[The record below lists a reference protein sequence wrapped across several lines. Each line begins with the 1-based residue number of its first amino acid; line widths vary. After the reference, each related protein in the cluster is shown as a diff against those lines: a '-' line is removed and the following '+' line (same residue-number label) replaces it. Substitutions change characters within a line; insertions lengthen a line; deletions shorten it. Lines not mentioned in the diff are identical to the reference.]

1 MSKKYYIMA
10 LNEESG
16 CPTGFYY
23 SVLAKDFEGVHGD
36 YGYNPWYA
44 GPKRYGGALP
54 PLPDQ
59 LIERV
64 LISVKMGAQ
73 RFRQHRDHGRANRL
87 VRLLRVLGLGFEQPW
102 TRRQVMRAVTLGD
115 QGANVIEGILRQ
127 IDRVGAHVGDQPDG
141 PLTGVNAFV

>member
-1 MSKKYYIMA
+1 MSKRYYIMA

-59 LIERV
+59 LILMEKEIIAMMSER
-64 LISVKMGAQ
+64 
-73 RFRQHRDHGRANRL
+73 
-87 VRLLRVLGLGFEQPW
+87 GLDIFTFAW
-102 TRRQVMRAVTLGD
+102 KLFWAD
-115 QGANVIEGILRQ
+115 GIWRS
-127 IDRVGAHVGDQPDG
+127 GY
-141 PLTGVNAFV
+141 